1 MQIPSDTIAMN
12 QYASQGMP
20 QIDPKLYQ
28 KQDKVKWKAIKNL
41 EIERIIENNDVL
53 ALENF
58 LPNII
63 NCKISKDEFQRA
75 DKKSL
80 AKLLQIFQ
88 LSLEYFSYTH
98 NYLTNLKEKLN
109 EENTEI
115 EESVFLMKK
124 YYLY

>member
-1 MQIPSDTIAMN
+1 MQYQNLLEIQTMQP
-12 QYASQGMP
+12 
-20 QIDPKLYQ
+20 IDPRLYQ
-28 KQDKVKWKAIKNL
+28 KQEKVKWKAIKNL
-41 EIERIIENNDVL
+41 EIEKIIENNDVI

-58 LPNII
+58 LPNIA
-63 NCKISKDEFQRA
+63 NCQVSKGEYQKM

-98 NYLTNLKEKLN
+98 NYLTNLREKLQ

-115 EESVFLMKK
+115 ESSVNSNLFKVFMVFQA
-124 YYLY
+124 